1 MSLRSGRV
9 GLADLPLHTGKAPPW
24 LFGRMVRLS
33 REVLAHVVAE
43 HGPGEVLDRLSDPYW
58 FQAFGCALGF
68 DWHSSGVTTTTCGA
82 IKEAVRGL
90 EADFGFHVAG
100 GKGAA
105 SRRTPAE
112 IERACEVLG
121 RDPTPLVQASRMSA
135 KVDNTALQ
143 DGYQLYHHVFLFTR
157 DGRWSVIQQGMSD
170 ASRSARRYH
179 WLGDR
184 VTSFVE
190 EPHAAICCD
199 SRGPTFN
206 MIAKE
211 SGPARVATS
220 EVAGR
225 RPEGTLAELACLP
238 HLAMPARHLLTARD
252 IDPSRLHKTLLR
264 TYERA
269 PADFES
275 LLGIEGVGPKT
286 LRALALVAELI
297 YGAKASARDPAS
309 FAFAHG
315 GKDGTPFPVDR
326 ATYDRTIEVL
336 RSAVGRARIDR
347 SDRVRALKRLA
358 AFAAQPPPGC
368 RREPAAQVR
377 SAGHSAAEPGT
388 LPR

>member
-1 MSLRSGRV
+1 
-9 GLADLPLHTGKAPPW
+9 
-24 LFGRMVRLS
+24 
-33 REVLAHVVAE
+33 
-43 HGPGEVLDRLSDPYW
+43 
-58 FQAFGCALGF
+58 
-68 DWHSSGVTTTTCGA
+68 
-82 IKEAVRGL
+82 VRGL
-90 EADFGFHVAG
+90 EGDFGFHVAG

-105 SRRTPAE
+105 SRRTPSE

-121 RDPTPLVQASRMSA
+121 HDAAPLVRASRMSA

-143 DGYQLYHHVFLFTR
+143 DGYQLYHHVFLFTG
-157 DGRWSVIQQGMSD
+157 DGRWCVVQQGMSD

-199 SRGPTFN
+199 ARSKTFN
-206 MIAKE
+206 MVAGE
-211 SGPARVATS
+211 SRPARAATS

-225 RPEGTLAELACLP
+225 RPEETLAEFARLP
-238 HLAMPARHLLTARD
+238 HLVLPSRHLLTARD
-252 IDPSRLHKTLLR
+252 LDPARLHRTLLK
-264 TYERA
+264 TYDRA
-269 PADFES
+269 PADFEG

-297 YGAKASARDPAS
+297 YGARASARDPAC

-326 ATYDRTIEVL
+326 ATYDQTIEVL
-336 RSAVGRARIDR
+336 RCAVGRARVDR

-358 AFAAQPPPGC
+358 AFAAAPPSG
-368 RREPAAQVR
+368 RIREPAARGPDGGPLVADTR
-377 SAGHSAAEPGT
+377 G
-388 LPR
+388 LLC